1 MVSVEQAAQK
11 ATAAVAG
18 SAAKE
23 YKRESTTARLVG
35 AGKHP

>member
-11 ATAAVAG
+11 ASEAVAG
-18 SAAKE
+18 SSAKE

-35 AGKHP
+35 AGEYH